1 MTAAQASNTVRLGS
15 FQNSRGWGA
24 GPVVS
29 RKFGGQSVCSFP
41 EQSQL
46 VDPPRGY
53 RLPLLRADQMQIL
66 RQDD

>member
-46 VDPPRGY
+46 VDPPCGHPCSELTRCKS
-53 RLPLLRADQMQIL
+53 
-66 RQDD
+66 

>member
-15 FQNSRGWGA
+15 FQNSRGREA
-24 GPVVS
+24 GPMVS
-29 RKFGGQSVCSFP
+29 WKFGGQSVCSFP

-46 VDPPRGY
+46 VDPP
-53 RLPLLRADQMQIL
+53 LLLRADQMQIL